1 MLFNKDG
8 LIKNYTT
15 PEEVV
20 AEFYAL
26 RLHFYELR
34 RQAQLKVSA
43 CLQTAHGW
51 PWRVSARHHL
61 CGALVLIAVHIC
73 PDIIVSSTGIIS
85 AHSPLIAAHLCSDF
99 CAALWRLPVAGSRGR
114 AAAH

>member
-51 PWRVSARHHL
+51 PWRVSAP
-61 CGALVLIAVHIC
+61 A
-73 PDIIVSSTGIIS
+73 
-85 AHSPLIAAHLCSDF
+85 SPLRSACAHCR
-99 CAALWRLPVAGSRGR
+99 AYLP
-114 AAAH
+114 